1 MDYEL
6 AKQLHDAGFP
16 FQKTSIGFEMVSEHV
31 RYNES
36 PLAYRVPTLEELIE
50 ACGDEFILLK
60 NMMLDRWYAKGYIRK
75 PKIKERHISTYEL
88 SPKVAVAKLWLEINK
103 TP

>member
-1 MDYEL
+1 MDYAL

-16 FQKTSIGFEMVSEHV
+16 LDRNWIVKDPQAVADIFLPH
-31 RYNES
+31 
-36 PLAYRVPTLEELIE
+36 LAPDLEELIE

-88 SPKVAVAKLWLEINK
+88 SPKEAVAKLWLEINK
-103 TP
+103 AP